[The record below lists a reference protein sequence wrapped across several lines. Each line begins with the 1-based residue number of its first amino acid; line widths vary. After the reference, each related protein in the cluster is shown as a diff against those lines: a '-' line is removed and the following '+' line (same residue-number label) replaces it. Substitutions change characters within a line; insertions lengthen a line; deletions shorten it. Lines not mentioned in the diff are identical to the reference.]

1 MAVASGDEQS
11 GVVGEV
17 LGSVAHVWG
26 GILRKTILGT
36 LAYLGESARL
46 LGQCLLSLR
55 HGVNLGDL
63 VRQLRFIGVDSL
75 PIALL
80 TAVSSGGVLA
90 LYTVNTL
97 TDYGAGG
104 LVGGVIALSV
114 VRETG
119 PLITAITVVARA
131 GSAITAE
138 LASMKATE
146 QIDALRSLAVS
157 PIDYLVVP
165 RLLATVV
172 MLPVL
177 TIFADLAGIV
187 GGGLVAQSKGVG
199 PRAYTDSFRLLM
211 EPSGLDIFEGLF
223 KALIFAILM
232 AIVACREGLNS
243 SGGASGV
250 GIATNRSVVIA
261 IVLVYFSDLL
271 LTWMLRPI
279 QL

>member
-1 MAVASGDEQS
+1 MAVASDDEQT
-11 GVVGEV
+11 GAVGGGLE
-17 LGSVAHVWG
+17 SVAHVWG
-26 GILRKTILGT
+26 GILRKTVLGS
-36 LAYLGESARL
+36 LSYLGESARL
-46 LGQCLLSLR
+46 LGQGLLSLR

-80 TAVSSGGVLA
+80 TAISSGGVLA
-90 LYTVNTL
+90 LYTVTTL
-97 TDYGAGG
+97 TDFGAGG

-199 PRAYTDSFRLLM
+199 LQAYTDSFRLLM
-211 EPSGLDIFEGLF
+211 EPNGLDVFEGLL
-223 KALIFAILM
+223 KSLVFAVLM

-243 SGGASGV
+243 SGGASGIGV
-250 GIATNRSVVIA
+250 ATNRSVVVA